1 MQDLTLISH
10 SHQRYQNGVPVMGKQ
25 TCDRAII
32 VQNKKFEDLFNGCK
46 NVEPSEGYI
55 VRLINIDINQDQMM
69 PKLMKLE
76 RDNGD
81 SILLKGITLK
91 VMGITPQSADHK
103 DYGLKLLLRNR
114 NVVKCILYM
123 YDRNTE
129 IEYIIG

>member
-25 TCDRAII
+25 MCDRVFV
-32 VQNKKFEDLFNGCK
+32 VQKKNFYELFKCS
-46 NVEPSEGYI
+46 NVIPSEGYL
-55 VRLINIDINQDQMM
+55 VRLINMDTNQDQMM
-69 PKLMKLE
+69 PKLMTI
-76 RDNGD
+76 DSDDGN
-81 SILLKGITLK
+81 SILLKGINLK
-91 VMGITPQSADHK
+91 VMGMETPSTNHK
-103 DYGLKLLLRNR
+103 DYGLKLILKNR